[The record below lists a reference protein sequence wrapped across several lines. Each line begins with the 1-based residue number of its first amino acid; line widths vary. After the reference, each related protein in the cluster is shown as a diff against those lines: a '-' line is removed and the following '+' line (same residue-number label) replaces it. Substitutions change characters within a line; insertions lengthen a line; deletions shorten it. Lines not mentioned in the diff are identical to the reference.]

1 MDWKNMYAQKLIT
14 IEEAAGKINSGEN
27 VFIGGLQ
34 STPIELTQEIC
45 KRYKEYDNVN
55 IYSAL
60 QLTMFPYMTDRSFR
74 GHLNYIPIYSGP
86 VERMTM
92 KMGVMDPTSVQFHQV
107 DKLIEEWNKVVCDV
121 TPPDENGDMY
131 FGPGG
136 VCLNGLASSMPHT
149 EVIVSVNKH
158 QIKVHGIYNKI
169 NVKDVDYICESNT
182 LIPII
187 PDGEPSEVDVKIANI
202 IKPYIEDGST
212 IQLGIGGISSSIGY
226 ALEEKKNISIRSEM
240 ISDSLGYVASKG
252 VLNSLYGSFA
262 LGGQPL
268 MDYINDN
275 KDIKFGPLSIVNDP
289 SEVSQIDKFIS
300 VNSCLMTDLTG
311 QVASE
316 GAGTRV
322 ISATGG
328 QVDFVRGATHSNGGK
343 SFICLPS
350 VRVDRDGNMFSNIV
364 PALPLGTPVTTLR
377 TDVMYIVTEYGVAD
391 VFNKSFEERAKALI
405 EIAHPDFRDALTELS
420 IQSGIVRKPIA

>member
-1 MDWKNMYAQKLIT
+1 MEWNKQYAKKLIS
-14 IEEAAGKINSGEN
+14 IEDAVGKINSGEN
-27 VFIGGLQ
+27 VFVGGLQ
-34 STPIELTQEIC
+34 STPIKICQEIC
-45 KRYKEYDNVN
+45 KRYMEFDDVN

-60 QLTMFPYMTDRSFR
+60 QLTMFPYMTDKNLR

-92 KMGVMDPTSVQFHQV
+92 KAGVMDPTSVQFHTV
-107 DKLIEEWNKVVCDV
+107 DKLIATWDKVICDV

-136 VCLNGLASSMPHT
+136 VCLNGFAAAESQT
-149 EVIVSVNKH
+149 EVIVSVNKN
-158 QIKVHGIYNKI
+158 QIKVHGSYNKI
-169 NVKDVDYICESNT
+169 NIKDVDFICESDT
-182 LIPII
+182 LLPIV
-187 PDGEPSEVDVKIANI
+187 PDGEPSDIEVKIASLI
-202 IKPYIEDGST
+202 EPYIEDGST
-212 IQLGIGGISSSIGY
+212 LQLGIGGISSSLGY
-226 ALEEKKNISIRSEM
+226 ALEHKKDISVRSEM
-240 ISDSLGYVASKG
+240 ISDSIGYVASKG
-252 VLNSLYGSFA
+252 ALKDVYGSFA

-268 MDYINDN
+268 MDFVNDN
-275 KDIKFGPLSIVNDP
+275 KDVKFAPLNIVNDP
-289 SEVSQIDKFIS
+289 SAVAEIDNFIS
-300 VNSCLMTDLTG
+300 VNSCLMSDLTG

-350 VRVDRDGNMFSNIV
+350 VRKDRDGNTFSNIV

-377 TDVMYIVTEYGVAD
+377 TDIMYIVTEYGVAD
-391 VFNKSFEERAKALI
+391 LYNKSFEQRAKAMI
-405 EIAHPDFRDALTELS
+405 EIAHPDFREELS
-420 IQSGIVRKPIA
+420 KLAVKSKIIRK